1 MSAKKIRIIAVPP
14 GEAPEHIRQSW
25 IGVVIP
31 LPPPPFDEK
40 RSIPSAGVLSGPK
53 TPLGQISALLRGKGT
68 KRYGYAVETLDAV
81 GALAEKNP
89 EAAQWWYKNTSFL
102 MKKGQ
107 MLVFPAE
114 VCEEVVET

>member
-14 GEAPEHIRQSW
+14 GEAPENIRQAW

-31 LPPPPFDEK
+31 LLPPPLDEK
-40 RSIPSAGVLSGPK
+40 RFIPSAGVLSGP
-53 TPLGQISALLRGKGT
+53 TTLLGQISALVRGK
-68 KRYGYAVETLDAV
+68 RFQSYGYAVETLDAV
-81 GALAEKNP
+81 DALAKKDT
-89 EAAQWWYKNTSFL
+89 EAAQWWYKNASFR

-107 MLVFPAE
+107 LLVFPAY